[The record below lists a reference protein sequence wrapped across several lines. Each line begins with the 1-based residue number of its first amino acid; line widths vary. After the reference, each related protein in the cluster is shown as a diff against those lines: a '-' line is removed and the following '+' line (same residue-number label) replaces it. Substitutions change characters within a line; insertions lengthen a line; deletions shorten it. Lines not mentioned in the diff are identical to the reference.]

1 MGEVSHAEV
10 ITSKQQLIDWFREG
24 CKPKDEWR
32 IGTEHEKI
40 GVTLES
46 LEPVPYGG
54 AGGIEA
60 LLQGLVDQ
68 YDWEPVLEKGKLIA
82 LKQDCEVGQASI
94 TLEPGGQLELSGAP
108 LKTIHDTC
116 HEVQI
121 HLDQVHQVAD
131 PMGIGFIG
139 LGFTPKWSLDECPIM
154 PKGRYDIM
162 RTYMQKMG
170 TRGQD
175 MMFRTATVQVNL
187 DFESEEDMAKKLR
200 VALALQPLATAIF
213 ANSPFIDGR
222 PSGNLSERAKVW
234 HDTDPDRTGLMPFVF
249 EEGMSFER
257 YVDYALDVP
266 MYFVYRDGT
275 YHNVAGLSFRH
286 FMEGKLHGFEGER
299 PTLDDWSD
307 HLTTLF
313 PEARLKR
320 FIEMRGADGGPRSR
334 ICALSAFW
342 TGLIYDN
349 TALENAWDLVKDW
362 TPEVRE
368 DLRQNVPKHALN
380 TRLGSHSLNDL
391 AREVL
396 NISTAGLK
404 ARGALNEKGEDE
416 TMFLEPVREIVHSAI
431 TGSEQLLTAYSKEW
445 AGDIDRVF
453 KVCAY

>member
-1 MGEVSHAEV
+1 MGDVSHAET
-10 ITSKQQLIDWFREG
+10 ITSKQQLTAWFEEG
-24 CKPKDEWR
+24 CKPKSEWR
-32 IGTEHEKI
+32 IGTEHEKF
-40 GVTLES
+40 GVILDT
-46 LEPVPYGG
+46 LEPVPYEG
-54 AGGIEA
+54 AVGIEA

-68 YDWEPVLEKGKLIA
+68 FGWEPVLEKGKLIA
-82 LKQDCEVGQASI
+82 LKQICEVGQASI

-131 PMGIGFIG
+131 PMGVGFIG
-139 LGFTPKWSLDECPIM
+139 LGFTPKWRLEECPVM

-162 RTYMQKMG
+162 RPYMQKMG
-170 TRGQD
+170 TRGRD
-175 MMFRTATVQVNL
+175 MMFRTSTVQVNL
-187 DFESEEDMAKKLR
+187 DFENEEDMVKKLR

-213 ANSPFIDGR
+213 ANSPFMDGK

-275 YHNVAGLSFRH
+275 YHNVAGLSFRD
-286 FMEGKLHGFEGER
+286 FMEGKLRGFEGIY

-342 TGLIYDN
+342 TGLVYDN
-349 TALENAWDLVKDW
+349 TALENALDLVKNW
-362 TPEVRE
+362 SPETLE
-368 DLRQNVPKHALN
+368 ELRQNVPKHGLK
-380 TRLGSHSLNDL
+380 TKLGAQSLKEI
-391 AREVL
+391 AGEVL
-396 NISTAGLK
+396 QISGAGLK
-404 ARGALNEKGEDE
+404 ARGALNENGEDE
-416 TMFLEPVREIVHSAI
+416 TMFLEPVSEIVYSGV
-431 TGSEQLLTAYSKEW
+431 TGSEQLLTLYTNVWGE
-445 AGDIDRVF
+445 DIDCVF
-453 KVCAY
+453 KACAY